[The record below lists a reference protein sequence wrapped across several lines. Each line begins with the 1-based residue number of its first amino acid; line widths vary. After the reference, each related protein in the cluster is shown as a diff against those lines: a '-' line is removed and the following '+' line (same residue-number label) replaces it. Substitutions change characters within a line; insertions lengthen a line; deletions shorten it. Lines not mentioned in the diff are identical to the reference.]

1 MSRICS
7 VSGSAGLFC
16 LPEPHYR
23 SLLIF
28 LLECLCVCIK
38 RFHFY
43 GYILGGGG
51 TYRGLRLR
59 TGPVLR
65 SHSLYSVKISHW
77 FQSISFPT
85 TLACLGI
92 PSPLVRTRIAGS
104 WHANVCP
111 FPWIFL
117 VWSLTHT
124 PAKKGCYPRSHLP
137 SPPWFWTHNMYVLAA
152 LCALSHHIT
161 PSDAT

>member
-7 VSGSAGLFC
+7 FSGSAGLFC

-38 RFHFY
+38 HFHFY
-43 GYILGGGG
+43 EYILGGGG
-51 TYRGLRLR
+51 EYRGLRLR

-77 FQSISFPT
+77 FRSTSFPT
-85 TLACLGI
+85 TLASQPASGSHLRL
-92 PSPLVRTRIAGS
+92 LVRTRIAGS
-104 WHANVCP
+104 WQAHVYP
-111 FPWIFL
+111 FPWIL
-117 VWSLTHT
+117 LMRSLTHT
-124 PAKKGCYPRSHLP
+124 PARKGCYPWSHLP
-137 SPPWFWTHNMYVLAA
+137 SPPWFWTHSVFVLF
-152 LCALSHHIT
+152 CAWCHT
-161 PSDAT
+161 T